1 MDFLD
6 DLRFRSL
13 LYQVTDETEL
23 QKKLNNEKV
32 ILYAGFDPTAN
43 SLHIGSLLPILTLR
57 RFQLAGHLPIAL
69 IGGGTGLIGDP
80 SGRTTERQLSSKEI
94 VFSRIENI
102 RSQLAHFI
110 DFDKNSNPAK
120 LVNNYDWLG
129 EIKMI
134 DFLRDIAKFF
144 PLGYMLSKDSVK
156 SRMDEGISF
165 TEFTYMILQAYDF
178 LNLKKSHGCDLQIG
192 GSDQWGNITAGIE
205 LIRRMELGQAY
216 GLTFPLVTKSDG
228 TKFGKTESGTIWLD
242 ASMTSPYQFYQ
253 FWINSDDRDVI
264 TYLKYF
270 TFLTHDEIINLETEV
285 KNNPG
290 KREAQNV
297 LADDITILVHG
308 KEALDSARKISQA
321 LFYGN
326 ISELSESE
334 LEAGFEDIPSSDLS
348 GVEETGLIQ
357 LLVDNKIS
365 SSNRQAREDISNGS
379 IYLNGNRI
387 KEINLSVKKA
397 NRLFNKYLVIRRGK
411 KKYYLIKWQ

>member
-1 MDFLD
+1 MDFLE
-6 DLRFRSL
+6 DLRFRGL
-13 LYQVTDETEL
+13 LYQVTDEDEL
-23 QKKLNNEKV
+23 KEKLNKEQV
-32 ILYAGFDPTAN
+32 LLYAGFDPTAN

-80 SGRTTERQLSSKEI
+80 SGRTTERQLSTKEV
-94 VFSRIENI
+94 VFGRIDNI
-102 RSQLAHFI
+102 RKQLEQFI
-110 DFDKNSNPAK
+110 DFDCGANSAK

-134 DFLRDIAKFF
+134 DFLRDIGKFF

-156 SRMDEGISF
+156 SRMEEGISF

-178 LNLKKSHGCDLQIG
+178 LNLKKTYKCDLQIG

-216 GLTFPLVTKSDG
+216 GLTFPLVTKTDG

-242 ASMTSPYQFYQ
+242 ANMTSPYQFYQ
-253 FWINSDDRDVI
+253 FWINTDDRDVI

-270 TFLTHDEIINLETEV
+270 TFLSHDEIIKLEEQV
-285 KNNPG
+285 KIDPG
-290 KREAQNV
+290 KRETQNV
-297 LADDITILVHG
+297 LADEVTSLVHG
-308 KEALDSARKISQA
+308 KEALKSAKKISQA

-326 ISELSESE
+326 ISELSEPE
-334 LEAGFEDIPSSDLS
+334 LEDGFQDIPSSNLKDINEIS
-348 GVEETGLIQ
+348 PIQ

-379 IYLNGNRI
+379 INLNGERLT
-387 KEINLSVKKA
+387 EINKLIKKSD
-397 NRLFNKYLVIRRGK
+397 RLFDKYLVLRRGK
-411 KKYYLIKWQ
+411 KKYFLIKWI